1 MQDYSKFYTQINRG
15 MRMIKSLIIGA
26 GVLGMAILVNAEQKD
41 VPIWP
46 EGKVPLLQETPPEC
60 IKNTNG
66 GIFRYSNV
74 SNPSLTIFPAPDAS
88 APAPAMLVCPGGGY
102 SILAWNHEGTEV
114 ADFLNKQGLAVFVL
128 KYRVPGN
135 QRDAAFC
142 DAQRALR
149 FIRFHAREYNIN
161 PDKLGIMGFSA
172 GGHLTVRISNNFEK
186 SLYEP
191 VDDADKLS
199 CLPNFSAPIYPA
211 YLNKKGTYEMVD
223 EFNISNKTPP
233 TFICASETDKSY
245 CDSSVSYFIALKAAG
260 VPAELH
266 LYPTGGHGFGMRKR
280 GGTVDAWPQR
290 LAEWLQQH
298 ALK

>member
-1 MQDYSKFYTQINRG
+1 MVVS
-15 MRMIKSLIIGA
+15 
-26 GVLGMAILVNAEQKD
+26 VNAEPKI
-41 VPIWP
+41 VHIWP
-46 EGKVPLLQETPPEC
+46 EGKVPLLKKTPPEC
-60 IKNTNG
+60 IKNRNG
-66 GIFRYSNV
+66 GIIRYTNV
-74 SNPSLTIFPAPDAS
+74 SNPSLTLYTLPDAKK
-88 APAPAMLVCPGGGY
+88 PAPAMLICPGGGY

-114 ADFLNKQGLAVFVL
+114 AEFLNKQGLAAFVL

-142 DAQRALR
+142 DAQRAMR
-149 FIRFHAREYNIN
+149 FIRFHAKEYNIN

-172 GGHLTVRISNNFEK
+172 GGHLTVRTSNNYAK

-199 CLPNFSAPIYPA
+199 CRPDFSAPIYPA
-211 YLNKKGTYEMVD
+211 YLNKKGTFEMVD
-223 EFNISNKTPP
+223 EFNISDKTPP

-245 CDSSVSYFIALKAAG
+245 VDSSIAYFVALKAAG

-280 GGTVDAWPQR
+280 GGTVDTWYQR
-290 LAEWLQQH
+290 LAEWLKEY
-298 ALK
+298 ALNVER

>member
-1 MQDYSKFYTQINRG
+1 MFKS
-15 MRMIKSLIIGA
+15 SLILL
-26 GVLGMAILVNAEQKD
+26 GVLSMAIVGNAEPK
-41 VPIWP
+41 VVSIWP
-46 EGKVPLLQETPPEC
+46 EGKVPLLKETPPER
-60 IKNTNG
+60 IKDTNG
-66 GIFRYSNV
+66 GIIRYTDV
-74 SNPSLTIFPAPDAS
+74 SNPTLTIFPAPDAS
-88 APAPAMLVCPGGGY
+88 APVPAMLVCPGGGY
-102 SILAWNHEGTEV
+102 SILAWNHEGTDV
-114 ADFLNKQGLAVFVL
+114 AEFLNKQGLAVFVV
-128 KYRVPGN
+128 KHRVPSN

-149 FIRFHAREYNIN
+149 FIRFHAKEYNIK

-172 GGHLTVRISNNFEK
+172 GGHLTVRTSNNFEK

-191 VDDADKLS
+191 IDDVDKLS
-199 CLPNFSAPIYPA
+199 CRPDFSAPIYPA
-211 YLNKKGTYEMVD
+211 YLNKKGTFEMVD
-223 EFNISNKTPP
+223 EFNISDKTPP

-280 GGTVDAWPQR
+280 GGTVDAWMQR

-298 ALK
+298 ALR